1 MNAGNRISRF
11 QSSPQSFV
19 AVAASAVLAVAI
31 SVYCLNLGIF
41 IVFQNLFYFPIIV
54 SCIYYLKR
62 GFVFSLIL
70 SSLYFFLIVAHTTDA
85 CILIQ
90 ALIRVTIFIAVAG
103 VVTFLSLQRKRVEGL
118 LLQTNTQLESEV
130 EERKKTEQEKANIIS
145 ELQKTL
151 AEVKI
156 LRGILP
162 ICSFCKKIRND
173 KGYWDQVEI
182 YVGQHS
188 DAEFSHSI
196 CPECVD
202 KHYSK
207 SSDEKAE
214 KPNLPNE
221 S

>member
-1 MNAGNRISRF
+1 MATT
-11 QSSPQSFV
+11 
-19 AVAASAVLAVAI
+19 AVLAVAI
-31 SVYCLNLGIF
+31 SVYYLTLERF
-41 IVFQNLFYFPIIV
+41 IVFQNLFYFPIII

-62 GFVFSLIL
+62 GFVFSVFL
-70 SSLYFFLIVAHTTDA
+70 SSLYFFLIVTHTTDSV
-85 CILIQ
+85 ILIQ
-90 ALIRVTIFIAVAG
+90 ALIRVIIFIAVAG
-103 VVTFLSLQRKRVEGL
+103 VVTFLSMHRQRAEEL
-118 LLQTNTQLESEV
+118 LLETNRQLESEV
-130 EERKKTEQEKANIIS
+130 EERKKSEGEKENLIF

-196 CPECVD
+196 CPECID
-202 KHYSK
+202 KHYPK
-207 SSDEKAE
+207 FGK
-214 KPNLPNE
+214 KNGKI
-221 S
+221 